1 MILTILLAGTQLPA
15 APPAD
20 LKTRGAS
27 PNAVECVQTRAH
39 QAERN
44 GDKRPDRLI
53 DQPPGGLYLTVVRRI
68 GQCQIPTLVRD
79 GYGAAGNGPR
89 RR

>member
-1 MILTILLAGTQLPA
+1 MLLTILLAGVQLPSV
-15 APPAD
+15 PPAD
-20 LKTRGAS
+20 LKTRDPS
-27 PNAVECVQTRAH
+27 PNAMQCVQTRTH

-44 GDKRPDRLI
+44 VDKRPDRLI

-79 GYGAAGNGPR
+79 GYGAAGKEPSR
-89 RR
+89 R